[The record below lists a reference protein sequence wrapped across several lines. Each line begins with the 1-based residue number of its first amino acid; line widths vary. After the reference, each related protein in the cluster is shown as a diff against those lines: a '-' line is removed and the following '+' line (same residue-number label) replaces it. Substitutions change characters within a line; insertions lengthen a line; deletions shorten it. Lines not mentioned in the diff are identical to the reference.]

1 MPSFPSPCAFFTSL
15 FPARL
20 HMDPRSGYS
29 KAKWS
34 TLKYLP
40 RITGN
45 AVIRFL
51 ISFGSTV
58 FPHRAG
64 LRCLCSLWTVSSL
77 GTEPSSRTSLGG
89 CLREIIFTSNTA
101 SQKINPFPHHTIMLA
116 QKAIWCLVHITL
128 VTPYARVNRDLKI
141 LRRKPL

>member
-1 MPSFPSPCAFFTSL
+1 MPSFPSPRAFFASL
-15 FPARL
+15 FSARL
-20 HMDPRSGYS
+20 HMEPGSGYS

-34 TLKYLP
+34 TLKYVP

-58 FPHRAG
+58 FPYRAG

-77 GTEPSSRTSLGG
+77 GTETSSRTSLRG
-89 CLREIIFTSNTA
+89 CLREIIFTLNTA
-101 SQKINPFPHHTIMLA
+101 SQKRNPFPTCH
-116 QKAIWCLVHITL
+116 QKLSGV
-128 VTPYARVNRDLKI
+128 LKTSPWSSLTRGGI
-141 LRRKPL
+141 KSFRF